1 LFELDVTL
9 GVDVI
14 TVAVGLSRPVSEQRM
29 VVPESHVKHA
39 AAWNVAAILSI
50 DEQLP
55 VASVALV

>member
-1 LFELDVTL
+1 LFKLDVTL

-29 VVPESHVKHA
+29 VVSQPHMQNA
-39 AAWNVAAILSI
+39 AAWNVAAILSVN
-50 DEQLP
+50 EQLP

>member
-14 TVAVGLSRPVSEQRM
+14 TVAVGFSRPISKQRM
-29 VVPESHVKHA
+29 VVSEPHMQNAST
-39 AAWNVAAILSI
+39 WNVAAILSVN
-50 DEQLP
+50 EQLP